1 MTKAFLPSLAA
12 AGVAAA
18 SLAIA
23 IAATALLAGCATHPT
38 RTAAVT
44 PAPNCVKETGSRIQA
59 PDDKC
64 VNVAGSAYSQD
75 DLQRTG
81 EIDTAAALRKLDP
94 RIH

>member
-1 MTKAFLPSLAA
+1 MLKALLPSLAA
-12 AGVAAA
+12 
-18 SLAIA
+18 L
-23 IAATALLAGCATHPT
+23 IAATALTGCATHPT
-38 RTAAVT
+38 RTAAAT
-44 PAPNCVKETGSRIQA
+44 PPAPNCVKETGTRIQA

-64 VNVAGSAYSQD
+64 ANLPGAAYSQD

>member
-1 MTKAFLPSLAA
+1 MMKALLPSLAA
-12 AGVAAA
+12 IVAA
-18 SLAIA
+18 
-23 IAATALLAGCATHPT
+23 TVLAGCATHPA
-38 RTAAVT
+38 RTAAAT

-64 VNVAGSAYSQD
+64 ANVPGSAYSQD

-81 EIDTAAALRKLDP
+81 EIDTAEALRKLDP